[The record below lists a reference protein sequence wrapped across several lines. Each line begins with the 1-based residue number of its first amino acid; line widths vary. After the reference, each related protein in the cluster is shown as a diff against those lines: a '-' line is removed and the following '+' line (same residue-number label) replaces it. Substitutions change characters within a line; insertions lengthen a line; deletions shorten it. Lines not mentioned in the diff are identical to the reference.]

1 VEALSG
7 VKWGA
12 MDYGFQPIM
21 LVAADVDSATD
32 ATATAQP
39 DVTRIPDNLDQLLG
53 AGAVSAV
60 QTALENRNIP
70 AGWVTAAL
78 SYRTV
83 IRTIWGFF
91 AFLQRYSVVS
101 GNTNPILAASINLDT
116 QFNQLSATAQTN
128 LQNTATSLGLSAAGL
143 TGTSTLRQILKNIS
157 DQWGQRAF
165 TVGGI
170 TI

>member
-1 VEALSG
+1 V
-7 VKWGA
+7 
-12 MDYGFQPIM
+12 DYGFQPFM
-21 LVAADVDSATD
+21 LVAADVDGATD
-32 ATATAQP
+32 TAATAQP
-39 DVTRIPDNLDQLLG
+39 DVTRIPDNLDQLIG
-53 AGAVSAV
+53 AGALSAV

-83 IRTIWGFF
+83 VRTIWGFF
-91 AFLQRYSVVS
+91 AFIQRYSVVS

-116 QFNQLSATAQTN
+116 QFNQLPSGAQTN
-128 LQNTATSLGLSAAGL
+128 LQNTATSLGLSSAGL